1 MGAVEMT
8 VAWKWLFAKID
19 ELGIPVAI
27 TGTLAVRCDPNLFG
41 GTLRGIGRRRQGTD
55 SASLNGSRLSTTLPG
70 GRLTRNRLHTV
81 WRWAQNFAP
90 RLNSRPQADQGDGQ
104 PR

>member
-8 VAWKWLFAKID
+8 VAGKWLFAKID

-27 TGTLAVRCDPNLFG
+27 TGTLAVGCDPNLFG

-70 GRLTRNRLHTV
+70 RSPH
-81 WRWAQNFAP
+81 
-90 RLNSRPQADQGDGQ
+90 PQSPPHRVALGAELRASPEQ
-104 PR
+104 PASG